1 MSFLIIN
8 SKILPG
14 YIPPE
19 KDELLSSWIF
29 RLSQSHKIKP
39 FSFTKFYFKET
50 AFWNRDVDKFIYGTV
65 IDQLTKITPLS
76 KNDILNL
83 HLISY
88 KDIVFNT
95 PLVVSHTRGI
105 TNLGIYHRKRKNYGL
120 LACPKCLRKK
130 CYYKKSWRL
139 LTSLICT
146 ECKCHLIDHCSNC
159 NSPIIFQRLDIGDKS
174 NHKNI
179 PIYLCW
185 LCNFDLRTEF
195 EVVAVDSLI
204 YDYQKYINEC
214 ITNGYCLHTQY
225 SFLYIQILL
234 NILGKSKTNSYKWT
248 RVRNAFMSEFNLID
262 EEFFFKSLDTSIQF
276 RRKIIPLIYFLLSNI
291 PERFIPFC
299 KKYSLRYSDFAKD
312 NESLP
317 FWFYRNFR
325 EYY

>member
-8 SKILPG
+8 SKVLPG

-130 CYYKKSWRL
+130 YYYKKSWRL

-146 ECKCHLIDHCSNC
+146 ECKCHLIDHCPNC
-159 NSPIIFQRLDIGDKS
+159 NSPIVFQRLDIGDKN

-195 EVVAVDSLI
+195 EAVAVDSLI
-204 YDYQKYINEC
+204 YDYQNYINEC
-214 ITNGYCLHTQY
+214 ITNGYCIHTQY

-234 NILGKSKTNSYKWT
+234 NILGKSKTNSSKWT

-262 EEFFFKSLDTSIQF
+262 EEFFCKSLDTSIQF
-276 RRKIIPLIYFLLSNI
+276 RRKVIPLIYFLLSNI
-291 PERFIPFC
+291 PERFVPFC

-312 NESLP
+312 NESVP